1 MARVN
6 DEALIKQYVLHCK
19 RQGKT
24 KKCIENYV
32 GAVNIFHQFLQ
43 QKQLTFLAVDGMKN
57 KDILESFLDYLRDE
71 RKVSFARI
79 KVYFSALSHFY
90 DYLEYNEYIE
100 KNIVLTV
107 RKMYVRQFKNGYVPA
122 KRKIIEIDEM
132 AHFVN
137 SIMNLRD
144 KTIVTLFVK
153 TGIRRGELISIDV
166 DDVDFKENTIQLK
179 PIFKKRS
186 NLTVF
191 FDEETAVILK
201 QWLKRRK
208 QIVNA
213 GEKALFISDF
223 GNRLKR
229 RGVYD
234 AVTKWAEFNGFHNPA
249 SDKLKDHFSP
259 HNLRHC
265 FTTYLRRAG
274 VPKSYV
280 QELRGDK
287 RGDVIDI
294 YHHIDEMDLKK
305 AYLAAIPK
313 LNLI

>member
-1 MARVN
+1 MEKIT
-6 DEALIKQYVLHCK
+6 DESLIESYEKHCH

-24 KKCIENYV
+24 KKSIENYLSV
-32 GAVNIFHQFLQ
+32 IKVFQQFLQ
-43 QKQLTFLAVDGMKN
+43 CKKTSFLAVDGMDN
-57 KDILESFLDYLRDE
+57 KEILETFLDYLKDE
-71 RKVSFARI
+71 RKVSFSRI

-90 DYLEYNEYIE
+90 DYLEYNGYIK
-100 KNIVLTV
+100 KNAVLIV

-122 KRKIIEIDEM
+122 TRKIIEIDDM
-132 AHFVN
+132 IKFVN
-137 SIMNLRD
+137 SIMRLRD
-144 KTIVTLFVK
+144 KTIVVLLVK
-153 TGIRRGELISIDV
+153 TGIRRGELISLDV
-166 DDVDFKENTIQLK
+166 DEIDFKENTIQLK

-186 NLTVF
+186 NRTVF
-191 FDEETAVILK
+191 FDDETAVILK
-201 QWLKRRK
+201 QWLKRRE
-208 QIVNA
+208 QLVND

-223 GNRLKR
+223 GKRLKR

-234 AVTKWAEFNGFHNPA
+234 AVTNWAKVNGFHNPD

-287 RGDVIDI
+287 RSDVIDI
-294 YHHIDEMDLKK
+294 YHHIDERDLKK

>member
-1 MARVN
+1 MEIS
-6 DEALIKQYVLHCK
+6 DKELIESYEKHCH

-24 KKCIENYV
+24 KKSIENYMS
-32 GAVNIFHQFLQ
+32 AIQIFYQFL
-43 QKQLTFLAVDGMKN
+43 KQRKTSFLAVDGMEN
-57 KDILESFLDYLRDE
+57 KEILESFLDYLKDE
-71 RKVSFARI
+71 RKVSFSRI

-90 DYLEYNEYIE
+90 DYLEYNEYIK

-122 KRKIIEIDEM
+122 KRKIIEVDEM
-132 AHFVN
+132 IKFVN
-137 SIMNLRD
+137 SIMRLRD
-144 KTIVTLFVK
+144 KTLVVLFVK
-153 TGIRRGELISIDV
+153 TGIRRGELISVDV
-166 DDVDFKENTIQLK
+166 DDLDFNENTIQLK

-191 FDEETAVILK
+191 FDDETAVVLK

-208 QIVNA
+208 QIVND
-213 GEKALFISDF
+213 GEKALFVSDF

-234 AVTKWAEFNGFHNPA
+234 AVVKWSTHYGLHNPR
-249 SDKLKDHFSP
+249 SDKLIDHFSP

-265 FTTYLRRAG
+265 YTTYLRRAR
-274 VPKSYV
+274 VPKSHV

-287 RGDVIDI
+287 RSDVIDI
-294 YHHIDEMDLKK
+294 YHHIDEKELKK
-305 AYLAAIPK
+305 AYLSAIPR

>member
-1 MARVN
+1 MATS
-6 DEALIKQYVLHCK
+6 DKELINSYEKHCH

-24 KKCIENYV
+24 KKSIENYMS
-32 GAVNIFHQFLQ
+32 AINIFNQFL
-43 QKQLTFLAVDGMKN
+43 KQRKTSFLAVDGMEN
-57 KDILESFLDYLRDE
+57 KEILESFLDYLKDE
-71 RKVSFARI
+71 RKVSYSRI
-79 KVYFSALSHFY
+79 KVYFSAISHFY
-90 DYLEYNEYIE
+90 DYLEYNEYIK

-107 RKMYVRQFKNGYVPA
+107 RKMYVRQFKNGYIPA
-122 KRKIIEIDEM
+122 KRKIIEADEM
-132 AHFVN
+132 MNFVN
-137 SIMNLRD
+137 SIMSLRD
-144 KTIVTLFVK
+144 KTLVVMFVK
-153 TGIRRGELISIDV
+153 TGIRRGELISIDI
-166 DDVDFKENTIQLK
+166 DDIDFNENNIQLK

-186 NLTVF
+186 NHIVF
-191 FDEETAVILK
+191 FDDETAVILK

-208 QIVNA
+208 QIVNN

-234 AVTKWAEFNGFHNPA
+234 AVVKWSTHYGLHNPK

-287 RGDVIDI
+287 RSDVIDI
-294 YHHIDEMDLKK
+294 YHHIDEKELKK
-305 AYLAAIPK
+305 AYLSAIPK

>member
-1 MARVN
+1 MARIGDKKLVELYYN
-6 DEALIKQYVLHCK
+6 HCK

-24 KKCIENYV
+24 KKSIENYMS
-32 GAVNIFHQFLQ
+32 AINIFHQFL
-43 QKQLTFLAVDGMKN
+43 KERKLSFLNVDGIEN
-57 KDILESFLDYLRDE
+57 KEILESFLDYLKDE
-71 RKVSFARI
+71 RKVSYSRI

-90 DYLEYNEYIE
+90 DYLDYNKYIQ
-100 KNIVLTV
+100 KNIVLNV
-107 RKMYVRQFKNGYVPA
+107 RKMYVRQYKNGYVPA
-122 KRKIIEIDEM
+122 KRKIIEIDDM
-132 AHFVN
+132 IKFVN
-137 SIMNLRD
+137 SIMSLRD
-144 KTIVTLFVK
+144 KSIVVLLLK
-153 TGIRRGELISIDV
+153 TGIRRGELISLDV
-166 DDVDFKENTIQLK
+166 DDVDFNDNTIQLK
-179 PIFKKRS
+179 DIFKKRS
-186 NLTVF
+186 NLTIF
-191 FDEETAVILK
+191 FDDETAMLLQ

-208 QIVNA
+208 QIANKD
-213 GEKALFISDF
+213 EKALFVSDF
-223 GNRLKR
+223 GNRLQR

-234 AVTKWAEFNGFHNPA
+234 AVTKWAEFNGFHNPK

-313 LNLI
+313 LDII

>member
-1 MARVN
+1 MEIS
-6 DEALIKQYVLHCK
+6 DKELIESYEKHCH

-24 KKCIENYV
+24 KKSIENYMS
-32 GAVNIFHQFLQ
+32 AIQIFYQFL
-43 QKQLTFLAVDGMKN
+43 KQRKTSFLAVDGMEN
-57 KDILESFLDYLRDE
+57 KEILESFLDYLKDE
-71 RKVSFARI
+71 RKVSFSRI

-90 DYLEYNEYIE
+90 DYLEYNEYIK

-122 KRKIIEIDEM
+122 KRKIIEVDEM
-132 AHFVN
+132 IKFVN
-137 SIMNLRD
+137 SIMRLRD
-144 KTIVTLFVK
+144 KTLVVLFVK
-153 TGIRRGELISIDV
+153 TGIRRGELISVDV
-166 DDVDFKENTIQLK
+166 DDLDFNENTIQLK

-191 FDEETAVILK
+191 FDDETAVVLK

-208 QIVNA
+208 QIVND
-213 GEKALFISDF
+213 GEKALFVSDF

-234 AVTKWAEFNGFHNPA
+234 AVVKWSTHYGLHNPR
-249 SDKLKDHFSP
+249 SDKLIDHFSQ

-265 FTTYLRRAG
+265 YTTYLRRAR
-274 VPKSYV
+274 VPKSHV

-287 RGDVIDI
+287 RSDVIDI
-294 YHHIDEMDLKK
+294 YHHIDEKELKK
-305 AYLAAIPK
+305 AYLSAIPR

>member
-1 MARVN
+1 MATS
-6 DEALIKQYVLHCK
+6 DKELISSYEKHCH

-24 KKCIENYV
+24 KKSIENYMS
-32 GAVNIFHQFLQ
+32 AINIFHKFL
-43 QKQLTFLAVDGMKN
+43 KQMKTSFLNVDGMEN
-57 KDILESFLDYLRDE
+57 KEILELFLDYLKDE
-71 RKVSFARI
+71 RKVSFSRI

-90 DYLEYNEYIE
+90 DYLEYNEYIK

-107 RKMYVRQFKNGYVPA
+107 RKMYVRQFKNGYIPA
-122 KRKIIEIDEM
+122 KRKIIEVDEM
-132 AHFVN
+132 INFVN
-137 SIMNLRD
+137 SIMSLRD
-144 KTIVTLFVK
+144 KTLVVMFVK

-166 DDVDFKENTIQLK
+166 DDIDFNDNIIQLK

-191 FDEETAVILK
+191 FDDETAVILK

-208 QIVNA
+208 QIVND
-213 GEKALFISDF
+213 GEKSLFISDF

-234 AVTKWAEFNGFHNPA
+234 AVVKWSTHYGLHNPR
-249 SDKLKDHFSP
+249 SDKLIDHFSP

-265 FTTYLRRAG
+265 YTTYLIRDG
-274 VPKSYV
+274 VPKSFV

-287 RGDVIDI
+287 RSDVIDI
-294 YHHIDEMDLKK
+294 YHHIDEKELKK
-305 AYLAAIPK
+305 AYLSAIPK

>member
-1 MARVN
+1 MAGITNKELV
-6 DEALIKQYVLHCK
+6 EKYIKHCK
-19 RQGKT
+19 RQGRTKKTIENYTSALSIFQGFLKT
-24 KKCIENYV
+24 KKV
-32 GAVNIFHQFLQ
+32 SFLS
-43 QKQLTFLAVDGMKN
+43 VDGMESKE
-57 KDILESFLDYLRDE
+57 ILEDFLDYLRDQ

-90 DYLEYNEYIE
+90 DFLAYNGYI
-100 KNIVLTV
+100 KNNIVLTV
-107 RKMYVRQFKNGYVPA
+107 RKMYVQEFKNGYVPA

-132 AHFVN
+132 STFVN

-144 KTIVTLFVK
+144 KAIVVLFVK

-166 DDVDFKENTIQLK
+166 DEIDFQENTIQLK
-179 PIFKKRS
+179 SIFKKRS
-186 NLTVF
+186 RLTVF
-191 FDEETAVILK
+191 FDDECAAVLK
-201 QWLKRRK
+201 QWLKRREYMVAK
-208 QIVNA
+208 

-223 GNRLKR
+223 GHRLQR

-234 AVTKWAEFNGFHNPA
+234 AVVKWAEYNGFHNGS
-249 SDKLKDHFSP
+249 SDLLKDHFTP

-294 YHHIDEMDLKK
+294 YHHIYDDELKK

-313 LNLI
+313 LNII